1 LKGDEKM
8 RLKNKVAIITAGGSG
23 MGREGAVL
31 FAKEGAKVV
40 VADIDA
46 QAAEETARMIEKNG
60 GEPIFRQLDVK
71 DLPNLKALIEE
82 TYRNYGRL
90 DIIWNHAGIPG
101 AGGFGEISEEEFDDA
116 MNINTKSAFFGAQ
129 YFAELNKE
137 STEGGSIIFTSSV
150 SGLRGSPMSPL
161 YSTCKGALVT
171 LARSLAKLL
180 GKYNIRVNVIAPGI
194 AETPMR
200 FQFLTRTPQD
210 SYDDNLNMLLKQVAF
225 GKLVDPLDVAY
236 AALFFASDES
246 KFITGVT
253 LPVDGGYVA

>member
-1 LKGDEKM
+1 MRIM
-8 RLKNKVAIITAGGSG
+8 RLKDKVAIITASGSG
-23 MGREGAVL
+23 MGREGAIL
-31 FAKEGAKVV
+31 FAKEGAKVAV
-40 VADIDA
+40 VDIDPKGG
-46 QAAEETARMIEKNG
+46 EETVKIITDDG
-60 GEPIFRQLDVK
+60 GEAFFEQLDVT
-71 DLPNLKALIEE
+71 DLPKLKKLIED
-82 TYRNYGRL
+82 TFDKYGRL

-101 AGGFGEISEEEFDDA
+101 AGGFGAISEKEFDEA
-116 MNINTKSAFFGAQ
+116 MDINIKSAFFGAQ
-129 YFAELNKE
+129 YFAETVKE
-137 STEGGSIIFTSSV
+137 TSKGGSIIFTSSV
-150 SGLRGSPMSPL
+150 SGIRGSPMSPL

-210 SYDDNLNMLLKQVAF
+210 NYDDNLNMLLKQVAF
-225 GKLVDPLDVAY
+225 GKLVDPKDVAN

-246 KFITGVT
+246 AFITGVT